1 MKNKTSEIM
10 YKRLYFLTV
19 SIHYAFEPIAAEK
32 LGPAGIVHGPGLC
45 SSDLTGQSGEP
56 VALLGKEN

>member
-1 MKNKTSEIM
+1 MKLCTKDCI
-10 YKRLYFLTV
+10 FLKA
-19 SIHYAFEPIAAEK
+19 SIHYTFEPIVAEE

-56 VALLGKEN
+56 GALLGKEN